1 MKNKIIRSMLSG
13 VLCAGV
19 LLSTCGTAFAA
30 EGSKDETVFVK
41 INESGKE
48 TAVVVSDQLRN
59 VSQQYEIRDI
69 SDLTD
74 ILNVKGDE
82 LFEKNGNQLIWK
94 NAGSNEIVYQG
105 KTDKKLP
112 VGISLTYE
120 LDGKQ
125 LTPEE
130 LKGKS
135 GHLTIHVTYQ
145 NRSEGESYVP
155 FLMLTA
161 FITDGENF
169 SNLTADHGRVIS
181 DGERQTVIGY
191 GIPGMNAFL
200 ESEKGEVLNELEI
213 PEGFTVEAD
222 VSDYSGIT
230 CMSVA
235 VNDVFSVG
243 EIDTQESMEKLL
255 DSMNELTDAAQ
266 KLANGSAE
274 LANGTSQLKNGTAE
288 LTSGAK
294 QLNDGSSDLEKGTG
308 DLLNGT
314 ATLKDGAAVLADG
327 TAKLSEGSKSL
338 YAGADAL
345 SNGITEAKTGAETL
359 KNGLDQEKE
368 GITTLKEQA
377 SGGLA
382 QLIAGVDGISGGI
395 NQVNAGAAQ
404 LTGGLTEAETGAN
417 TIAEGLTAS
426 KSGAEQLV
434 QGIQN
439 VQQGAAGLSGLANA
453 IAGAIPDTVT
463 EEVLV
468 EAEVDNSDLR
478 AAVAAAL
485 SANGVEQG
493 IIDQAVAS
501 IGNKTVSQTAT
512 VTFHVKA
519 DTTAI
524 GGYVQQLVGTAT
536 AVEAGAG
543 ALKEGASALS
553 AGLSQLEEGAKTLAQ
568 SMGLL
573 KDGAASVHAAT
584 AVEGALMQA
593 CSMVKEGLM
602 NMGTAL
608 QDGTDQLISG
618 FDQLCPGAG
627 TLAEG
632 LSALESGAGQLK
644 SGAKDLNDGVTAAD
658 TGAKQLADGSGTL
671 WNGAASLKAGAS
683 KLREGLGTLY
693 AGTTKLADGANQVD
707 AGAAELR
714 DGMSQFNRDGI
725 GKLNDLLSNDLSKLL
740 DRVNL
745 LRGNAAG
752 YKSISGTPDGMDGS
766 VKFIFVTK

>member
-13 VLCAGV
+13 VLCVGV

-59 VSQQYEIRDI
+59 VSQLYEIQDI

-82 LFEKNGNQLIWK
+82 LFEKNGNQLLWK
-94 NAGSNEIVYQG
+94 NTGSDEIVYQG

-112 VGISLTYE
+112 VGLSLTYE

-125 LTPEE
+125 VAPEN

-135 GHLTIHVTYQ
+135 GHLKIHVAYQ
-145 NRSEGESYVP
+145 NHSEGETYVP

-181 DGERQTVIGY
+181 DGEHRTVIGY

-222 VSDYSGIT
+222 VRDYSGIT

-235 VNDVFSVG
+235 VNDVFSAG
-243 EIDTQESMEKLL
+243 EMDTQESMEKLL

-266 KLANGSAE
+266 KLANGSAA
-274 LANGTSQLKNGTAE
+274 LADGTSQLKDGTAE
-288 LTSGAK
+288 LTSGAE
-294 QLNDGSSDLEKGTG
+294 QLNDGSSELEQGTG

-314 ATLKDGAAVLADG
+314 ATLRDGAVVLADG

-338 YAGADAL
+338 YAGAAAL
-345 SNGITEAKTGAETL
+345 SSGITDAKTGAETL
-359 KNGLDQEKE
+359 KTGLDQEKE
-368 GITTLKEQA
+368 GITTLKQQA

-382 QLIAGVDGISGGI
+382 QLITGVDGISGGI
-395 NQVNAGAAQ
+395 GQVNAGAGQ
-404 LTGGLTEAETGAN
+404 LSGGLAEAEIGAN

-426 KSGAEQLV
+426 QSGADQLV

-439 VQQGAAGLSGLANA
+439 VQQGAAGLSTLANA

-463 EEVLV
+463 EEVPV
-468 EAEVDNSDLR
+468 EAEADNSDLR
-478 AAVAAAL
+478 AAVAAVL

-501 IGNKTVSQTAT
+501 IGDKTVSQTAT
-512 VTFHVKA
+512 VTFQVKA

-524 GGYVQQLVGTAT
+524 GGYVQQLVGTAA

-543 ALKEGASALS
+543 AVNEGASALS
-553 AGLSQLEEGAKTLAQ
+553 GGLSQLEEGAQTLTQ
-568 SMGLL
+568 SLGLL
-573 KDGAASVHAAT
+573 KDGAASLHAAT
-584 AVEGALMQA
+584 AAESALMQG

-602 NMGTAL
+602 NMGVAL
-608 QDGTDQLISG
+608 QEGTDQLISG

-632 LSALESGAGQLK
+632 LSALENGAGQLK
-644 SGAKDLNDGVTAAD
+644 SGAKELNDGMTAVD
-658 TGAKQLADGSGTL
+658 SGAKQLADGSGTL
-671 WNGAASLKAGAS
+671 WDGAASLKAGTAV
-683 KLREGLGTLY
+683 LRKGLGTLF
-693 AGTTKLADGANQVD
+693 AGTIKLADGADQVNS
-707 AGAAELR
+707 GAAELR

-725 GKLNDLLSNDLSKLL
+725 GKLNDLISGDLSELL

-745 LRGNAAG
+745 MRSNAADF
-752 YKSISGTPDGMDGS
+752 KSISGTPDGMDGS